1 MEPEPTDK
9 TPKRQPQSANTTK
22 AGSKGKASPKTPE
35 SRRASAKSGKST
47 PNLTK
52 RSSEQ
57 RHLERGRPLGERAS
71 SGPAEPHGTV
81 RKETA
86 GDKDKEATPVTP
98 QDRLSKAPT
107 PRPESGRE
115 SLVGSRQRDAA
126 PANQNMVTAG
136 REGEG
141 KRSPPRSHSRTRSA
155 VPTPVPTPV
164 PGSAVIASV
173 RAAVASKE
181 PRPTYTVED
190 THTPATPVD
199 GQQVLPEQH
208 PRPESAAVPA
218 PGTKQG
224 PQIPEPPVVV
234 AVIDPHEA
242 GRPCENP
249 LMCLYTPEGGL
260 QPMAYALFAFIWL
273 AFVAVLF
280 YFLIRQS
287 FGRTHGACDTPAC
300 EAYSRLL
307 LASINSSVK
316 PCESFSRYVCDGWHS
331 GHDLN
336 VGEDTILAA
345 LDRVYRSAA
354 VSELPANSQN
364 AMQRATAFYLSCA
377 CVGRGE
383 CDELQKVKAALREVG
398 IVWPHRASS
407 PAVVKTLLYTSMS
420 LRWPS
425 LLDLEVVPRKT
436 ETHIYLRIP
445 PWFFS
450 LSSKLAEHQRSPGA
464 RKRYFDVLRYNF
476 KSEGDNV
483 TGEDI
488 VSFEDTHSVELGI
501 VGFLDKS
508 TKNDMTTTDL
518 YMYGPP
524 KGSHAIWID
533 ALREYGVKVGKK
545 NDIVFE
551 TDTPTFVEHFNL
563 MWERYHDDKM
573 HMFLSW
579 GTVQVAALFSNQM
592 LQANFYGSASKARV
606 GHGTYC
612 FSKTLLFVGDQAL
625 YAYRSQFLPE
635 ESVPMAGTV
644 VADVRRALERRVHRW
659 SRYDGSITIVG
670 DWYSTRT
677 ALKYLHEEGGANA
690 RKTKAPTSTPHRR
703 PGRVQ
708 ADMGKSLVDN
718 WRLLPRAA
726 LSDPTFSRVS
736 SAIEKLRLYVLQNGS
751 VPQGPDL
758 SLFPYA
764 FSFPYFDAKAS
775 AAFNYAGVGSLV
787 AQGLGELLL
796 DAYSKS
802 EIDPAVKTYLEC
814 MQGSSPSSH
823 DKSSW
828 ARYMDPISLKTSLDA
843 YRSSSGAS
851 DDSPAVG
858 LEFLSREQLFF
869 VAACFMRCSGG
880 ASDSG
885 GFAHAQCDAA
895 FKHVEE
901 FADVFGCPP
910 QSPMNPAQRCT
921 LL

>member
-1 MEPEPTDK
+1 MEPRPTDK
-9 TPKRQPQSANTTK
+9 TPKQEPQRANTTK
-22 AGSKGKASPKTPE
+22 TGSKGKASPKTPE
-35 SRRASAKSGKST
+35 SRKASPKSGMST
-47 PNLTK
+47 PNRSK
-52 RSSEQ
+52 HSSEQ
-57 RHLERGRPLGERAS
+57 RYLERGKPLGERAS

-86 GDKDKEATPVTP
+86 GEQHKETTPVTP

-107 PRPESGRE
+107 PRPESGTE
-115 SLVGSRQRDAA
+115 SPVGSRQRNAV

-136 REGEG
+136 REGKG
-141 KRSPPRSHSRTRSA
+141 KRSPLRSRSRTRSA

-173 RAAVASKE
+173 SAAVASKE
-181 PRPTYTVED
+181 PRPTYSVED
-190 THTPATPVD
+190 THTPATPVA

-224 PQIPEPPVVV
+224 PQISEPPVIVPV
-234 AVIDPHEA
+234 KDPHEA
-242 GRPCENP
+242 GRPWENP
-249 LMCLYTPEGGL
+249 LMSLYTPEGGL
-260 QPMAYALFAFIWL
+260 QPMAYAVFAFIWL
-273 AFVAVLF
+273 AFVALLF
-280 YFLIRQS
+280 YLLIRQS
-287 FGRTHGACDTPAC
+287 SERAHGACDTLAC
-300 EAYSRLL
+300 ESYSRLL
-307 LASINSSVK
+307 LASTNSSVK
-316 PCESFSRYVCDGWHS
+316 PCESFSRYVCDGWRS
-331 GHDLN
+331 GHDLT

-345 LDRVYRSAA
+345 LDGVYRSAA
-354 VSELPANSQN
+354 GSEMPANGQN
-364 AMQRATAFYLSCA
+364 ATQRATAFYLSCA

-383 CDELQKVKAALREVG
+383 CDELQKVKAALREAG
-398 IVWPHRASS
+398 IVWPHRAGS
-407 PAVVKTLLYTSMS
+407 PAVVKTLLYTSMR

-425 LLDLEVVPRKT
+425 LLDLEVVPR
-436 ETHIYLRIP
+436 ERDTHIYLRIS

-476 KSEGDNV
+476 KSEGDIV
-483 TGEDI
+483 TDEDI
-488 VSFEDTHSVELGI
+488 VTFEDTHSVELGI
-501 VGFLDKS
+501 VRALGSYQS
-508 TKNDMTTTDL
+508 TRDGGTTSDL
-518 YMYGPP
+518 YMYWTT

-533 ALREYGVKVGKK
+533 ALREYGVEVGE
-545 NDIVFE
+545 NDEIVFI
-551 TDTPTFVEHFNL
+551 TNTPTFVTRFHAR
-563 MWERYHDDKM
+563 WDQYHEDKM

-606 GHGTYC
+606 SHGAYC
-612 FSKTLLFVGDQAL
+612 FSKTLLFVGDEAL
-625 YAYRSQFLPE
+625 YAYRREFLPE
-635 ESVPMAGTV
+635 ESVPVAETV
-644 VADVRRALERRVHRW
+644 VADVRRALERRVGRW
-659 SRYDGSITIVG
+659 SRYDRSVTIVG
-670 DWYSTRT
+670 DWLSTRT
-677 ALKYLHEEGGANA
+677 ALKYLHNERRANA
-690 RKTKAPTSTPHRR
+690 SAEALQTSRL
-703 PGRVQ
+703 Q

-718 WRLLPRAA
+718 WRLVPRAA

-751 VPQGPDL
+751 VPHGPDL
-758 SLFPYA
+758 SLLPYA

-775 AAFNYAGVGSLV
+775 AVFNYAGVGSLV
-787 AQGLGELLL
+787 AQGLGELFL

-802 EIDPAVKTYLEC
+802 EIDPAVKKYLEC
-814 MQGSSPSSH
+814 MQGSSVSSL

-851 DDSPAVG
+851 DDSPAEG
-858 LEFLSREQLFF
+858 LEFLSRDQLFF

-880 ASDSG
+880 ASRSG
-885 GFAHAQCDAA
+885 GFAHAQCDAT
-895 FKHVEE
+895 FKHVKE

-910 QSPMNPAQRCT
+910 KSPMNPAQRCT

>member
-1 MEPEPTDK
+1 M
-9 TPKRQPQSANTTK
+9 QSANTTK
-22 AGSKGKASPKTPE
+22 TGSKGKASPKTPE
-35 SRRASAKSGKST
+35 SRRQSAKSGKST
-47 PNLTK
+47 PNPAK

-57 RHLERGRPLGERAS
+57 RHLERGKPPGERAS

-86 GDKDKEATPVTP
+86 GEQYKEATPVTP

-115 SLVGSRQRDAA
+115 SLVGSRQRDAVS
-126 PANQNMVTAG
+126 ANQNMVTAG
-136 REGEG
+136 REAEG
-141 KRSPPRSHSRTRSA
+141 KRSPPRSRSRTRSA

-190 THTPATPVD
+190 THTPATPVA

-208 PRPESAAVPA
+208 PRPESATVPA

-224 PQIPEPPVVV
+224 PQIPEPPVIV
-234 AVIDPHEA
+234 AVINPDDM
-242 GRPCENP
+242 GRPSENP

-260 QPMAYALFAFIWL
+260 QPMAYAVLAFIWV
-273 AFVAVLF
+273 AFVALLF
-280 YFLIRQS
+280 YILILQS
-287 FGRTHGACDTPAC
+287 SGRTHGACDTLAC

-316 PCESFSRYVCDGWHS
+316 PCESFSRYVCDGWRS
-331 GHDLN
+331 GHDLT

-345 LDRVYRSAA
+345 LDGVYRSAA
-354 VSELPANSQN
+354 DSAMPAKGQN
-364 AMQRATAFYLSCA
+364 AIQRATAFYLSCA

-398 IVWPHRASS
+398 IVWPHRAGS
-407 PAVVKTLLYTSMS
+407 PAVVKTLLYTSMR

-425 LLDLEVVPRKT
+425 LLDLEVVPRENDT
-436 ETHIYLRIP
+436 LIYLRIP

-476 KSEGDNV
+476 KSEGDIV
-483 TGEDI
+483 TDEDI
-488 VSFEDTHSVELGI
+488 VTFEDTHSVELGI
-501 VGFLDKS
+501 VSLDNYQS
-508 TKNDMTTTDL
+508 TTNGAATSDL
-518 YMYGPP
+518 FMYGNT
-524 KGSHAIWID
+524 KGYRAIWID
-533 ALREYGVKVGKK
+533 ALREYGVKEGE
-545 NDIVFE
+545 NDKIVFI
-551 TDTPTFVEHFNL
+551 TNTPTF
-563 MWERYHDDKM
+563 
-573 HMFLSW
+573 
-579 GTVQVAALFSNQM
+579 VAALFSNQM

-606 GHGTYC
+606 SHGAYC

-625 YAYRSQFLPE
+625 YAYRREFLPE
-635 ESVPMAGTV
+635 ESVPVAETV
-644 VADVRRALERRVHRW
+644 VADVRRALERRLHRW
-659 SRYDGSITIVG
+659 SRYDRSVTIVG
-670 DWYSTRT
+670 DWFSTRT
-677 ALKYLHEEGGANA
+677 ALKYLHNEGRANA
-690 RKTKAPTSTPHRR
+690 SAKALKTSLL
-703 PGRVQ
+703 Q
-708 ADMGKSLVDN
+708 ADMGKSLVHN
-718 WRLLPRAA
+718 WRLVSRAV
-726 LSDPTFSRVS
+726 LSDPTLSRVS

-758 SLFPYA
+758 SLLPYA

-775 AAFNYAGVGSLV
+775 AVFNYAGVGSLV

-802 EIDPAVKTYLEC
+802 KIDPAVKKYLDC
-814 MQGSSPSSH
+814 MQGSSVSTL

-851 DDSPAVG
+851 DSPAEG
-858 LEFLSREQLFF
+858 LEFLSRDQLFF

-880 ASDSG
+880 ATRSG

-895 FKHVEE
+895 FKHVKE

-910 QSPMNPAQRCT
+910 QSPMNPALKCT